1 MHGRLFLLI
10 LMGQCSLIL
19 CQGYKYYFIKEP
31 KTWDEAQRYCRE
43 GYKDLATVPNMKY
56 MKTLYTDST
65 ENQGNAWIGL
75 YSISGKKN
83 RRWHWSLPGVE
94 FNAEEMK
101 WSGNEPNDGG
111 GYLENCVVIDSSGG
125 LLDIGSS
132 HVHPFICYNEQ
143 NKSLHFIDNEK
154 KWREAQSYCRENHT
168 DLASGA
174 EQLKEAVSTFKSS
187 DETRSWIGLFR
198 DTWRWSDG
206 SNDSYRHWRDVGE
219 LPEELSKTDSG
230 TRKCAMTELNKEGKW
245 KADDCNTRKSF
256 FCYGDEKLILINERK
271 NWDEAVNYCRKHHRD
286 LVSITNL
293 EQQELMQEKA
303 RNASTPH
310 IWLGLR
316 YSCALDLWFWVNDQN
331 VCYENW
337 ANDTDTGDCNLAVAM
352 ETRGEHKWF
361 KKNDAQMFS
370 FICSLS

>member
-1 MHGRLFLLI
+1 M
-10 LMGQCSLIL
+10 
-19 CQGYKYYFIKEP
+19 
-31 KTWDEAQRYCRE
+31 T
-43 GYKDLATVPNMKY
+43 Y

-75 YSISGKKN
+75 YSISGKEN

-94 FNAEEMK
+94 FNDKDVK
-101 WSGNEPNDGG
+101 WSAGEPNDGG
-111 GYLENCVVIDSSGG
+111 RYLENCVVIDSSGG
-125 LLDIGSS
+125 LLDFGCS
-132 HVHPFICYNEQ
+132 HVHRFICYNEQ
-143 NKSLHFIDNEK
+143 NKSLHFIDNKK

-187 DETRSWIGLFR
+187 DEPRSWIGLFR

-206 SNDSYRHWRDVGE
+206 SNYSYRHWRDV
-219 LPEELSKTDSG
+219 
-230 TRKCAMTELNKEGKW
+230 
-245 KADDCNTRKSF
+245 
-256 FCYGDEKLILINERK
+256 EKLILINERK

-286 LVSITNL
+286 LVPITNL
-293 EQQELMQEKA
+293 EQQELVQEKA
-303 RNASTPH
+303 KNASTPH

-316 YSCALDLWFWVNDQN
+316 YSCALDLWFWVNDQL

-361 KKNDAQMFS
+361 KKNDAEMFS

>member
-1 MHGRLFLLI
+1 MHRRLFLLM

-43 GYKDLATVPNMKY
+43 GYKDLATVPNMTY

-75 YSISGKKN
+75 YSISGKEN

-94 FNAEEMK
+94 FNDKDVK
-101 WSGNEPNDGG
+101 WSA
-111 GYLENCVVIDSSGG
+111 
-125 LLDIGSS
+125 
-132 HVHPFICYNEQ
+132 EQ
-143 NKSLHFIDNEK
+143 RKSLHFIDNEK

-206 SNDSYRHWRDVGE
+206 SNDSYRHWRDVE
-219 LPEELSKTDSG
+219 
-230 TRKCAMTELNKEGKW
+230 N
-245 KADDCNTRKSF
+245 F
-256 FCYGDEKLILINERK
+256 ILIKENK
-271 NWDEAVNYCRKHHRD
+271 KWDEALTYCQRHHHD
-286 LVSITNL
+286 LVSITNS
-293 EQQELMQEKA
+293 EEEELVKEKVK
-303 RNASTPH
+303 NATTPYV
-310 IWLGLR
+310 WLGLHF
-316 YSCALDLWFWVNDQN
+316 SCVFQLWLWVSDRV

-337 ANDTDTGDCNLAVAM
+337 ANEDHAGRCGMSVAM
-352 ETRGEHKWF
+352 ETGGEHKWF
-361 KKNDAQMFS
+361 KKNDSEMFN
-370 FICSLS
+370 FICSLR